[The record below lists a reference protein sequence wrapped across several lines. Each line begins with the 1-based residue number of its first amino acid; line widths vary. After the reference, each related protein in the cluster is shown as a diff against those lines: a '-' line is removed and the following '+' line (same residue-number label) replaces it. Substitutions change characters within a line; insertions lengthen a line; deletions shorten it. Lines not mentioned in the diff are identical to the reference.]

1 MSRTKAMPH
10 PRVGAKATGSA
21 IGLVVCLVA
30 AGVMHVLVAGDETG
44 LFAWP
49 ATLAT
54 AIFVGIMGGMM
65 FGAIVAG
72 GRADDLATRSA
83 REAIARAREANGDA
97 DASSRA
103 GGPKRTDVS
112 A

>member
-1 MSRTKAMPH
+1 MTPTAEHHR
-10 PRVGAKATGSA
+10 RFGAKTLGAA
-21 IGLVVCLVA
+21 IGLCVCLLA

-54 AIFVGIMGGMM
+54 AIFVGVMGGMM
-65 FGAIVAG
+65 FGAIVSG
-72 GRADDLATRSA
+72 GHEDDLATRSA
-83 REAIARAREANGDA
+83 REAIARARP
-97 DASSRA
+97 ASSPSDAPPHARQ
-103 GGPKRTDVS
+103 PQRTDIS